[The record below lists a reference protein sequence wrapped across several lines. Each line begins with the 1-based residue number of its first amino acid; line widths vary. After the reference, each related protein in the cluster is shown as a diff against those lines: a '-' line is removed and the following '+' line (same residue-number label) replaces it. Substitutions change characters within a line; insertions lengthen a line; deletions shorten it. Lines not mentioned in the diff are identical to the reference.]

1 MVQPRSWVVTVA
13 RFLGTAR
20 ISRIASIASTASL
33 VVSGSL
39 VLGAL
44 AGGSS
49 ALAQPGQIALPAP
62 GQCDERIRMPKRDF
76 RAMWI
81 ATVVNVDWPSRSGLS
96 VQRQQQELR
105 SWLDLA
111 VRNNFNAVILQ
122 VRPAADAFWPSPYE
136 PWSTW
141 ITGKQGTDPG
151 YDPLAFA
158 VQEAHRRNLALHAWF
173 NPYRVSMNADLN
185 SLDPSHPARQ
195 NPDWIIAKDR
205 RLYYDPGNP
214 QVRKFVID
222 AIMDAVT
229 RYDLDGV
236 HFDDYFYPYPGSG
249 KPFKDDA
256 SFAAHGSS
264 ATSRAAW
271 RRANVDALIQELAGR
286 INATKPWVQFGVS
299 PFAVWRNASTDPEGS
314 ATRAGVETYDDLFA
328 DVRKWVREG
337 WIDYVAP
344 QVYWPRGF
352 TIADYAVIVPW
363 WVKEVRQAASSGHR
377 VGLFVGEATYRAGSN
392 DDPRW
397 RKRGVFA
404 GNQRFTAQ
412 FPEVLGNI
420 YFSAK
425 DVRADRRG
433 STTRLVQRW
442 YSRPA
447 LPPLIGQLPEKA
459 PTAPEALKRSGSS
472 LSWQEP
478 QKSANPPTSY
488 AIYRI
493 TGERVES
500 CDFADARNLVATVR
514 ATDGPMRWEDPAP
527 PSGAVRYAVTAVD
540 AYGLES
546 SASID

>member
-1 MVQPRSWVVTVA
+1 MPTAGVHRHLAGCDSYRAPRKAPLSALLTLLVVALLAGLVSAAPQAAAQQEQVTV
-13 RFLGTAR
+13 
-20 ISRIASIASTASL
+20 
-33 VVSGSL
+33 
-39 VLGAL
+39 
-44 AGGSS
+44 
-49 ALAQPGQIALPAP
+49 PKP
-62 GQCDERIRMPKRDF
+62 GQCQERVRMPKRDF

-96 VQRQQQELR
+96 VERQQEELR
-105 SWLDLA
+105 ALLDLA
-111 VRNNFNAVILQ
+111 VRNNFNAVVLQ
-122 VRPAADAFWPSPYE
+122 VRPAADAFWPSPLE

-141 ITGKQGTDPG
+141 LTGKQGQDPG
-151 YDPLAFA
+151 YDPLAYA

-173 NPYRVSMNADLN
+173 NPYRVSMNKDLS
-185 SLDPSHPARQ
+185 SLAPSHPARQ
-195 NPDWIIAKDR
+195 HPDWVIAKDG

-214 QVRKFVID
+214 QVRAFVVE

-229 RYDLDGV
+229 RYDVDGV

-256 SFAAHGSS
+256 SFAAYGSG
-264 ATSRAAW
+264 AGSRADW
-271 RRANVDALIQELAGR
+271 RRANVDALIKELADR
-286 INATKPWVQFGVS
+286 IDATKPWVQFGVS

-314 ATRAGVETYDDLFA
+314 ATRAGVETYDDLYA
-328 DVRKWVREG
+328 DVRTWVREG

-363 WVKEVRQAASSGHR
+363 WVKEVRQAAAAGHR

-392 DDPRW
+392 DDRRW
-397 RKRGVFA
+397 RKPGVFA

-447 LPPLIGQLPEKA
+447 LPPLIGELPDSA
-459 PTAPEALKRSGSS
+459 PNAPEAVQRKGDVLT
-472 LSWQEP
+472 WQQS
-478 QKSANPPTSY
+478 QKSANPPVSY
-488 AIYRI
+488 AIYRVS
-493 TGERVES
+493 GDRVES
-500 CDFADARNLVATVR
+500 CDLADARNLVATVR
-514 ATDGPMRWEDPAP
+514 ASDPVMRWQDSDALQRD
-527 PSGAVRYAVTAVD
+527 VRYAVTAVD

-546 SASID
+546 AATVQS